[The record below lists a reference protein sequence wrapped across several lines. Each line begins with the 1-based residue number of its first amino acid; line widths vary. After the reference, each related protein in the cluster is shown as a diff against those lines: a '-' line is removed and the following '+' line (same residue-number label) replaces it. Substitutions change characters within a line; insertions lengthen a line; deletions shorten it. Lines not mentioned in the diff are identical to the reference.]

1 MLHVGWKVK
10 FPFGKGG
17 GGGGLGPLLL
27 NFLDLPLKT
36 AHIKL
41 VLSKDYFEHM
51 DLIVNTEIMVA
62 KLFFIWIWAKVTGRI
77 SVHYMK
83 RITSVAEENLLS
95 WNKAPWTVVFTNKTE
110 ILRLSEKKNTK
121 RLDNVTWDFLLDP
134 PLSAA
139 GSGI

>member
-1 MLHVGWKVK
+1 
-10 FPFGKGG
+10 
-17 GGGGLGPLLL
+17 
-27 NFLDLPLKT
+27 
-36 AHIKL
+36 
-41 VLSKDYFEHM
+41 M

-110 ILRLSEKKNTK
+110 ILRLSEKKKHKKT
-121 RLDNVTWDFLLDP
+121 R
-134 PLSAA
+134 
-139 GSGI
+139 